1 MDKYAKIALV
11 CLLAFILIKSFS
23 SLSDGNSSKEYKKN
37 PVDELIRDMN
47 DVSNFSIILYD
58 MEFEGNTFGSDEY
71 RQKYQI
77 ITTKGDGEIDVKETG
92 WEEVPET
99 YFKANVNNMG
109 MEIASKVDGK
119 LSKTAAPAGYS
130 QFVGNSQYG
139 QWTNRGGSSFW
150 EFYGKYAMMSSLFNL
165 MSPVP
170 RGYYN
175 DYSSNYRNT
184 NRPYYGSSA
193 NGGTSY
199 GTAST
204 MKNRGTTS
212 SWGKSQSAFKSSVQS
227 RVSRSKSSS
236 TTNRTGRSSSS
247 SYRSRGGSFGK

>member
-1 MDKYAKIALV
+1 MDKYAKIALIG
-11 CLLAFILIKSFS
+11 LLAFILIKSFS
-23 SLSDGNSSKEYKKN
+23 SLSSSKEYKKN

-47 DVSNFSIILYD
+47 DIPNFSIILYD
-58 MEFEGNTFGSDEY
+58 MEFEENTFGSDVY

-77 ITTKGDGEIDVKETG
+77 ITTKDDEIDVEETD
-92 WEEVPET
+92 WKEVPRT
-99 YFKANVNNMG
+99 YFESHVNDMG

-119 LSKTAAPAGYS
+119 LSKTTAPAGYS

-199 GTAST
+199 GTSST

-212 SWGKSQSAFKSSVQS
+212 SWSKSQSAFKSSVQS
-227 RVSRSKSSS
+227 RVSRSKSRA
-236 TTNRTGRSSSS
+236 TTSRTGRSSSS
-247 SYRSRGGSFGK
+247 SYRSRGGGFGK

>member
-11 CLLAFILIKSFS
+11 CFLAFILVKSFS
-23 SLSDGNSSKEYKKN
+23 SLSSSKEHTKN

-47 DVSNFSIILYD
+47 DIPNFSIILFD
-58 MEFEGNTFGSDEY
+58 MEFEENTFGSDVY

-77 ITTKGDGEIDVKETG
+77 ITTKKDGEIDIKETG
-92 WEEVPET
+92 WEKVSET
-99 YFKANVNNMG
+99 YFQANLNNMG

-130 QFVGNSQYG
+130 QFVGNSKYG

-165 MSPVP
+165 MTPVS

-184 NRPYYGSSA
+184 NRPYYGSST

-199 GTAST
+199 GTSST

-212 SWGKSQSAFKSSVQS
+212 SWSKSQSAFKSSVQN
-227 RVSRSKSSS
+227 RVSKSSS
-236 TTNRTGRSSSS
+236 TTSRTGRSSSS
-247 SYRSRGGSFGK
+247 SYRSRGGGFGK